1 MGLRKFPAGAL
12 IIMAGDPAKEAFLI
26 HEGTVEQL
34 SSSNRPGQFQAELGP
49 GEVFGEMSLIDERPH
64 EMSVRAVTPV
74 RVSMLTRA
82 EFEQALSV
90 VPKDHSVFLKTIF
103 ERLRMASSQS
113 VAVSTQ
119 LVAVHPPSITMSPAN
134 IITPTT
140 ALSLNRKPVATK
152 ISVII
157 YPLSHR
163 AAEELPQDGFQIVKF
178 PFRIGRTDLENESHP
193 QDINDLSINDEQPYN
208 VSRNHALIQMNNGQV
223 LIRDRGSSRGIY
235 VNEVHIGG
243 KSSHREMVLEDGDNI
258 VVLGGSY
265 SPYQFRI
272 HIDR

>member
-1 MGLRKFPAGAL
+1 VSLRKFPAGAL

-74 RVSMLTRA
+74 RVSMLKRA

-90 VPKDHSVFLKTIF
+90 VPEDHSVFLKTIF
-103 ERLRMASSQS
+103 ERLRMATSQS
-113 VAVSTQ
+113 VAVSPQ
-119 LVAVHPPSITMSPAN
+119 LVAVPPQSVTVSPGN
-134 IITPTT
+134 IITQTT
-140 ALSLNRKPVATK
+140 ALSFNKKPVATK
-152 ISVII
+152 ISVTI

-163 AAEELPQDGFQIVKF
+163 AAEELPRDGFQIVKF
-178 PFRIGRTDLENESHP
+178 PFRIGRTDFENESHP

-208 VSRNHALIQMNNGQV
+208 VSRNHALIQMNNGEV

>member
-1 MGLRKFPAGAL
+1 VGLRKFPAGAL
-12 IIMAGDPAKEAFLI
+12 IIMAGDPPKEAYLI

-34 SSSNRPGQFQAELGP
+34 SSSHGPAQFQAELGP

-64 EMSVRAVTPV
+64 ATSIRAVTPV
-74 RVSMLTRA
+74 RVSTLTRA

-90 VPKDHSVFLKTIF
+90 VSEDHSVFLKTIF
-103 ERLRMASSQS
+103 ERLRKVSSQS
-113 VAVSTQ
+113 GAVTKQVAVSTQ
-119 LVAVHPPSITMSPAN
+119 LVAVSPVKVF
-134 IITPTT
+134 TQTT
-140 ALSLNRKPVATK
+140 ALSLLKKPVASK
-152 ISVII
+152 ISVTI
-157 YPLSHR
+157 YPLSDR
-163 AAEELPQDGFQIVKF
+163 AAEELPQDGLQIVKF

-193 QDINDLSINDEQPYN
+193 SDMNDLSINDEQPYN
-208 VSRNHALIQMNNGQV
+208 VSRNHALIQLNQREV

-243 KSSHREMVLEDGDNI
+243 KSPHREVVLEKGDSI

-272 HIDR
+272 HIDH

>member
-12 IIMAGDPAKEAFLI
+12 IIMAGDPATEAFLI
-26 HEGTVEQL
+26 HEGMVEQL
-34 SSSNRPGQFQAELGP
+34 CSSNGPGYFQAQLGP

-64 EMSVRAVTPV
+64 AMSVRAVTPV
-74 RVSMLTRA
+74 RVSGLTRA
-82 EFEQALSV
+82 EFELALSV
-90 VPKDHSVFLKTIF
+90 VPEDQSVFLKTIF

-113 VAVSTQ
+113 VVVSPQ
-119 LVAVHPPSITMSPAN
+119 SVVVSPA
-134 IITPTT
+134 TVFAQST
-140 ALSLNRKPVATK
+140 ALSLFKKPVVTK

-157 YPLSHR
+157 FPLSHR
-163 AAEELPQDGFQIVKF
+163 AAEELPQDGLQITKF
-178 PFRIGRTDLENESHP
+178 PFRIGRTDLENEANP
-193 QDINDLSINDEQPYN
+193 RDMNDLSINDTQPYN
-208 VSRNHALIQMNNGQV
+208 VSRNHALVQLNNGEV

-243 KSSHREMVLEDGDNI
+243 KSSLLEMVLEDGENI